1 MVAMPSTWTN
11 VAVGTAAAAAAA
23 ASYLYLSRRAKATE
37 VRVTYWGGRGLCEPL
52 RCILAAAGVEFMD
65 VFLTA
70 ETGRDELARLR
81 SAGKLQFDQLP
92 LVEIDGLNLVQTR
105 ATANYLGA
113 RFGLLPGSP
122 RQAYLV
128 ECVYGS
134 SQDARGPMVGLPF
147 AQYPKAPTDADFEK
161 RLSDMR
167 GSTGL
172 LGRHAPKWEA
182 MLTDAGPF
190 LLGARASIADVGIF
204 ECVDLFLSIFGSEEF
219 DASFAPFPRVRALV
233 AATRSLGRLAEHCD
247 VSRKT
252 HATWDAAT
260 GKHSNLVK
268 YATAVRSTL
277 A

>member
-1 MVAMPSTWTN
+1 MPMSLST
-11 VAVGTAAAAAAA
+11 AVVVGAAAAAAA
-23 ASYLYLSRRAKATE
+23 AAAYYYLSHNATPD

-52 RCILAAAGVEFMD
+52 RCILAVAGVEFTD

-70 ETGRDELARLR
+70 ETGREELAKLR

-92 LVEIDGLNLVQTR
+92 LVEVDGLNLVQTR

-113 RFGLLPGSP
+113 RFGLLPRSP

-134 SQDARGPMVGLPF
+134 SQDARSPMVGLPF
-147 AQYPKAPTDADFEK
+147 AQYPKAEPTQADFEK

-167 GSTGL
+167 GGTGL

-182 MLTDAGPF
+182 MLSDAGPF
-190 LLGARASIADVGIF
+190 ILGARPSIADVGIF
-204 ECVDLFLSIFGSEEF
+204 ECVDLFQSLFGTDEF

-233 AATRSLGRLAEHCD
+233 AATRSLGRLAEHCE
-247 VSRKT
+247 SGRKT

-260 GKHSNLVK
+260 GKHSNLLK
-268 YATAVRSTL
+268 YASAVRSTL